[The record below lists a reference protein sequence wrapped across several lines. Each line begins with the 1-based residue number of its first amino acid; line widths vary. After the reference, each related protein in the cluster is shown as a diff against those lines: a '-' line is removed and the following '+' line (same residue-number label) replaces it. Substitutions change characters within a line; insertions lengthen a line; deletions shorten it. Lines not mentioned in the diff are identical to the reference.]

1 MSRLKDFKLPDLGE
15 GLTEGEILS
24 WSVKE
29 GDTVVLN
36 QIIVEVET
44 AKAAVEVPSPY
55 AGVVTKI
62 HAEAGTTVDVGTP
75 IITVDTDPS
84 AGPADAP
91 ARDPEMDLGDTDVTD
106 MVPRPPADD
115 AGPQGALIGEVGAN
129 GRTATL
135 VGYGPRSVTAKRRP
149 RADAAPVPRSEPA
162 PVVPERPGRVSA
174 QQVGQTAAVR
184 SGGVTVLAK
193 PPVRKLAKELGVDL
207 TLLQGT
213 GPGGVVTRADVEAVG
228 RRASVPEPVTG
239 PVGVTAHDA
248 DLRETRVPVK
258 GVRKH
263 TAAAMVAS
271 AFTAPHVTE
280 FLTIDMTPT
289 MELRSRVQ
297 AMPELSGVKVSPL
310 LFVAKA
316 LLLAV
321 SRHPG
326 INSTWDEAAQ
336 EIVVKDYVNLG
347 IAAATPRGLLVP
359 NVKDADQLSLAELAR
374 ALHELAGVKVSP
386 LLFVAK
392 ALLLAVSRNPGIN
405 STWDEQAQEIV
416 VKDYVNLG
424 IAAATPRGL
433 LVPNVKDADQ
443 LSLAE
448 LARALQDLADTAR
461 EGRTTPADMT
471 GGTIT
476 ITNVGMFG
484 VDNGTPIL
492 NPGEAAILC
501 FGAVRPMPWVVD
513 GEVVVRQ
520 VTQLSLSFDHRIVD
534 GQLGSQFLAD
544 VGRVLSDPA
553 TALVWG

>member
-1 MSRLKDFKLPDLGE
+1 MSRHEDFRLPDLGE

-24 WSVKE
+24 WSVQE
-29 GDTVVLN
+29 GDTVALN
-36 QIIVEVET
+36 QVIVEVET

-55 AGVVTKI
+55 AGVVTRI
-62 HAEAGTTVDVGTP
+62 HVAAGTTVDVGTP

-84 AGPADAP
+84 AEQDDAP
-91 ARDPEMDLGDTDVTD
+91 EQDPAQDLGDQDVTD

-135 VGYGPRSVTAKRRP
+135 VGYGPRSVTAHRRP
-149 RADAAPVPRSEPA
+149 RADARTVQRSQPA
-162 PVVPERPGRVSA
+162 PVAPASPSRISA

-193 PPVRKLAKELGVDL
+193 PPVRKLAKEQGVDL
-207 TLLQGT
+207 TVLRGT
-213 GPGGVVTRADVEAVG
+213 GPGGIVTRADVEAVV
-228 RRASVPEPVTG
+228 RRTAVPASEPVEA
-239 PVGVTAHDA
+239 GVPDVAR
-248 DLRETRVPVK
+248 RETRVPVK

-263 TAAAMVAS
+263 TAAAMVSS

-297 AMPELSGVKVSPL
+297 TMPELAGTKVSPL
-310 LFVAKA
+310 V
-316 LLLAV
+316 
-321 SRHPG
+321 
-326 INSTWDEAAQ
+326 
-336 EIVVKDYVNLG
+336 
-347 IAAATPRGLLVP
+347 
-359 NVKDADQLSLAELAR
+359 
-374 ALHELAGVKVSP
+374 
-386 LLFVAK
+386 FVAK
-392 ALLLAVSRNPGIN
+392 ALLLAVSRNPGVN
-405 STWDEQAQEIV
+405 SSWDEQAQEIV

-448 LARALQDLADTAR
+448 LAQALQDLAQTAR
-461 EGRTTPADMT
+461 EGRTAPADMT

-501 FGAVRPMPWVVD
+501 FGAVRAMPWVVD
-513 GEVVVRQ
+513 GQVVVRQ